1 MKMNKK
7 LIVVV
12 GTAVLAIGAFA
23 GPRGPHRGPGG
34 FHHGPRP
41 GGFHHGPRPGGFHHG
56 PRPGGFHRGPHH
68 YHSWGRGGRHFWPG
82 FAGGVIGGV
91 VGGVI
96 YDSLRPTTYVTTPT
110 IVTTPTVVTTTPLVT
125 APAATV
131 QNVWVE
137 GRYVDQVQANGTVI
151 RVWQPG
157 HYEQREVLLQ

>member
-1 MKMNKK
+1 MNKK
-7 LIVVV
+7 LIVAV
-12 GTAVLAIGAFA
+12 GTAALAIGAFA
-23 GPRGPHRGPGG
+23 GPHGFRGGPGG
-34 FHHGPRP
+34 FRGGPRP
-41 GGFHHGPRPGGFHHG
+41 GGFHHGPRLVMHHGFHH
-56 PRPGGFHRGPHH
+56 GPHH

-110 IVTTPTVVTTTPLVT
+110 IVTTPTVVTTPVVT

-151 RVWQPG
+151 RVCQPG

>member
-1 MKMNKK
+1 MNKK
-7 LIVVV
+7 LIVAV

-23 GPRGPHRGPGG
+23 GPHGFHGGHGG
-34 FHHGPRP
+34 FRGGPRP
-41 GGFHHGPRPGGFHHG
+41 GGFHHGPRPVMHHGFHH
-56 PRPGGFHRGPHH
+56 GPHH
-68 YHSWGRGGRHFWPG
+68 YHSGWGRGGRHFWPG
-82 FAGGVIGGV
+82 FVGGV
-91 VGGVI
+91 VGGLVYNSI
-96 YDSLRPTTYVTTPT
+96 RPVTYVTTPT
-110 IVTTPTVVTTTPLVT
+110 VVT